1 MVGDVGVVGDP
12 VFCSLAAKCKAS
24 LFVAK
29 CSRPAEEFSSEY
41 LLASFRSLSANDNEL
56 ALSMS
61 SNERF

>member
-24 LFVAK
+24 LFVDK
-29 CSRPAEEFSSEY
+29 CSRPAEFSSEY